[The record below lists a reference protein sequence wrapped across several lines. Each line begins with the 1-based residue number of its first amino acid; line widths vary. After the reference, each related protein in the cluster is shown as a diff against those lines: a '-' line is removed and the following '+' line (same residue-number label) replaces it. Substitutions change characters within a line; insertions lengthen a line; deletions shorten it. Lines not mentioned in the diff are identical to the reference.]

1 MSDLMRF
8 SVSYIFVSFSL
19 TAVSCQDQVTCY
31 KGDDVLLPCMST
43 GADLA
48 VFWTDKNDDNVLTI
62 NQSKPDYSSQHEKFK
77 GRVESFPDQ
86 YKKGNF
92 SILLKK
98 VQQSDSGSYYCF
110 VPKVKFEQRVQ
121 LTVTGER
128 AATSPAPGS
137 SAHITGV
144 TLNSLHLTLIS
155 VILFNCCST

>member
-121 LTVTGER
+121 LTVT
-128 AATSPAPGS
+128 AVQLKT
-137 SAHITGV
+137 V
-144 TLNSLHLTLIS
+144 
-155 VILFNCCST
+155 